1 MCTKIYQ
8 VFGWKNE
15 TESTNRRRVYL
26 YHELIVEVAYLFD
39 LNFVI
44 KLYLYTMKLNNNM
57 KRSKS
62 SFDNFSAKHT
72 PSATLI

>member
-1 MCTKIYQ
+1 MKPKVQIEDE
-8 VFGWKNE
+8 FII
-15 TESTNRRRVYL
+15 
-26 YHELIVEVAYLFD
+26 YHELIGEAAYLFD

-44 KLYLYTMKLNNNM
+44 KLYLYTVKLNNYM

-62 SFDNFSAKHT
+62 SFDNLSAKHT